1 MPKFD
6 MTPGIEFQVFTV
18 ASAPAA
24 TLANAG
30 HMIYMSDGVAGSPG
44 YVFSNGTVWKRV
56 DTPATTAAAS

>member
-6 MTPGIEFQVFTV
+6 MTPGTLFPTFTV

-24 TLANAG
+24 TLVSIG
-30 HMIYMSDGVAGSPG
+30 MVIYMSDGVAGSPG
-44 YVFSNGTVWKRV
+44 LVFSDGTVWKRV